1 MKLRFKLLILPAIA
15 GILMLALCVLVT
27 VLSHRFDNEIAS
39 LRKDAASARAAS
51 GATSGA
57 TSGDIRDAR
66 PSVPASAVSPGMAL
80 PVIWGSTLISL
91 ALLFALA
98 LSLNRRLIVPLEAAR
113 KAAESIAAGD
123 LRVELPSPSTDEVGQ
138 LISALSRMAEQLE
151 HTVGTIKVSA
161 EQISVASTEIAVG
174 NGDLSQRTEAQAASL
189 QQTSTSVEQMAGT
202 VDTNASNARQANQ
215 LALGASEVARRGGD
229 VVQQVV
235 TTMGEISDSS
245 RKIADIIGVIDGIAF
260 QTNILA
266 LNAAVEAAR
275 AGEAGAGFAVVADEV
290 RSLAQRS
297 AAAAKETA
305 DKIDAAIANSR
316 QGTVNCDKVGDALK
330 QILSKVTETDTL
342 VSEIASSAD
351 DQSKGIEQINSA
363 IMQMDQVAQANA
375 TSAQQCASAA
385 EELQSQTLELNS
397 VVSSLSDLVGLTGR
411 SAEESS
417 ATQTTENEAGD
428 APVAEKG
435 KSKGTF
441 I

>member
-1 MKLRFKLLILPAIA
+1 MANHGSMTMQDMMAAMAAIEN
-15 GILMLALCVLVT
+15 
-27 VLSHRFDNEIAS
+27 S
-39 LRKDAASARAAS
+39 SA
-51 GATSGA
+51 
-57 TSGDIRDAR
+57 D
-66 PSVPASAVSPGMAL
+66 VSK
-80 PVIWGSTLISL
+80 
-91 ALLFALA
+91 
-98 LSLNRRLIVPLEAAR
+98 IVKR
-113 KAAESIAAGD
+113 I
-123 LRVELPSPSTDEVGQ
+123 DE
-138 LISALSRMAEQLE
+138 
-151 HTVGTIKVSA
+151 
-161 EQISVASTEIAVG
+161 
-174 NGDLSQRTEAQAASL
+174 
-189 QQTSTSVEQMAGT
+189 
-202 VDTNASNARQANQ
+202 
-215 LALGASEVARRGGD
+215 
-229 VVQQVV
+229 
-235 TTMGEISDSS
+235 
-245 RKIADIIGVIDGIAF
+245 IAF